1 MYNPWGEAIL
11 QVWPSKIKL
20 KSMKIEI
27 QSIHFKADKKLLDFI
42 KNKVE
47 KTQTFFEGVQHADVY
62 LRLEKDK
69 ERENK
74 GVEIKMNVAGN
85 PVFAKEQDATFEA
98 ATDLVLDKLVAQ
110 IKKHKE
116 KLQAKM

>member
-1 MYNPWGEAIL
+1 
-11 QVWPSKIKL
+11 
-20 KSMKIEI
+20 MKIEI

-47 KTQTFFEGVQHADVY
+47 KTQTFFDGVQHADVY

-69 ERENK
+69 EGENK
-74 GVEIKMNVAGN
+74 VVEIKMNVAGN
-85 PVFAKEQDATFEA
+85 PVFAKEHDATFEA

-110 IKKHKE
+110 IRKHKE
-116 KLQAKM
+116 KLQAKTN